1 MLKYFKQAFIMLLT
15 ALASEVIDWVVLNAK
30 TGVKSA
36 KASQCERLLLFLDQS
51 GLWFDLDLPPIGVIM
66 MLPSIPFHLA
76 TSA

>member
-1 MLKYFKQAFIMLLT
+1 MLLT

-51 GLWFDLDLPPIGVIM
+51 GL
-66 MLPSIPFHLA
+66 
-76 TSA
+76 